1 MKGLTLRGLKIY
13 FRDKGGVFFSLLGVL
28 IIFALFIF
36 FIGDSIIEDL
46 DWLDNSKSI
55 MNAWVVAGMLASAS
69 ITTSMGAYAQ
79 MVTDR
84 DQKIIKDFYTS
95 PISRASITASYML
108 TGFIVSVIMSVIVLV
123 IGEAYICV
131 KGGELLG
138 ALTYL
143 KIFGVMLLS
152 SFASSAMVCFIVS
165 FMRTMASY
173 TTVSII
179 LGTLIG
185 FLVGSY
191 IPIGQLP
198 AGVQNV
204 IRYFPCAHSAALFR
218 HLMMDGLSDVSFAA
232 LPAAQRAGFDETLGV
247 RFTYGSTVAPA
258 WVSIAI
264 LVGTGVVFYLLAIL
278 NMSRKRKK

>member
-1 MKGLTLRGLKIY
+1 MRSGRVISIIVCAVLL
-13 FRDKGGVFFSLLGVL
+13 FSLPVPA
-28 IIFALFIF
+28 ALA
-36 FIGDSIIEDL
+36 
-46 DWLDNSKSI
+46 DNVW
-55 MNAWVVAGMLASAS
+55 NLPGGMLL
-69 ITTSMGAYAQ
+69 
-79 MVTDR
+79 
-84 DQKIIKDFYTS
+84 
-95 PISRASITASYML
+95 RAVRENARYNGYS
-108 TGFIVSVIMSVIVLV
+108 
-123 IGEAYICV
+123 
-131 KGGELLG
+131 

-218 HLMMDGLSDVSFAA
+218 QLMMDGLSDVSFAA

>member
-1 MKGLTLRGLKIY
+1 MVVTMIVAFLISVLSGLGV
-13 FRDKGGVFFSLLGVL
+13 GGGSLLVIYLSVFTDTPQLTAQGINLLFFLFSAGSSILIHIQKRQIFPMVILVL
-28 IIFALFIF
+28 AATGIVGSLGGFALAARM
-36 FIGDSIIEDL
+36 EE
-46 DWLDNSKSI
+46 
-55 MNAWVVAGMLASAS
+55 
-69 ITTSMGAYAQ
+69 
-79 MVTDR
+79 
-84 DQKIIKDFYTS
+84 
-95 PISRASITASYML
+95 
-108 TGFIVSVIMSVIVLV
+108 GFLR
-123 IGEAYICV
+123 
-131 KGGELLG
+131 
-138 ALTYL
+138 

-165 FMRTMASY
+165 FIRTMASY

-185 FLVGSY
+185 FLVGAY

-218 HLMMDGLSDVSFAA
+218 QLMMDGLSDVSFAA
-232 LPAAQRAGFDETLGV
+232 LPAAQRAGFEETLGV